1 MLWLFAEFKGY
12 VGFEVQLHTGSPS
25 MGDSGVTARHK
36 TIPDDKICLR
46 LILVSG
52 KTHEFIFSPSDTVY
66 YITQHVYENWPE
78 DWKDEAVSSHNI
90 LKLIYHGRFLH
101 GNVSLAALHLET
113 GKRSVMH
120 LVARENLPEPATQGQ
135 RNREKIN
142 EQSCCCSIV

>member
-1 MLWLFAEFKGY
+1 
-12 VGFEVQLHTGSPS
+12 
-25 MGDSGVTARHK
+25 MGDSNVTTRHK
-36 TIPDDKICLR
+36 AIPDDKICLR

-52 KTHEFIFSPSDTVY
+52 KTHEFIFLPNDTVY

-101 GNVSLAALHLET
+101 GNVSLGALHLET
-113 GKRSVMH
+113 GKRTVMH

-135 RNREKIN
+135 RNREKIS
-142 EQSCCCSIV
+142 EQSCCCNIV

>member
-1 MLWLFAEFKGY
+1 
-12 VGFEVQLHTGSPS
+12 

-101 GNVSLAALHLET
+101 GNVSLAGKSLHLET